1 MIIFDK
7 LEKKSEKLLDELKV
21 GDILKRKSDGC
32 FYELNN
38 ITEHP
43 GTHNFVYSF
52 YGFAV
57 KMSKNLRMHFE
68 TNNNL
73 FVIY

>member
-1 MIIFDK
+1 MIIFKDLPK
-7 LEKKSEKLLDELKV
+7 ISEKLLDELKV

-38 ITEHP
+38 ITEHSE
-43 GTHNFVYSF
+43 THNFVYSF

-57 KMSKNLRMHFE
+57 KMSKNLKVHFE
-68 TNNNL
+68 TNNSL
-73 FVIY
+73 FLVH